1 MSDTSLTGLTAS
13 INPERLIAILSN
25 SGWDTVGFRE
35 RSYVRLKRSDESGVS
50 GPSVVVPL
58 NHAANDFDVVMTA
71 AVQAIRSLGGDIW
84 QRLIEPI
91 LALSL
96 VDEFRFR
103 KETSAP
109 RGLIAWKDGEEL
121 IDSARRTLIAGAKA
135 YMEPSRHFS
144 NRYGQ
149 FAGRYVD
156 QVIMGQSG
164 TGSYVVT
171 ALAPADAKVPIRKTD
186 EGNLELDGVNV
197 VSGRDLTSSV
207 VRSLEATMEALDHFK
222 SSGSMSGFDEQVA
235 SGVSYELVIAL
246 RDVASRANES
256 DITIQLVR
264 MAQLPIADPTSA
276 THQFA
281 FSGGDVSVLDRASV
295 QLVLPTETERL
306 RVEGRVHLLTRKDA
320 GAPGVVGVDD
330 GGHRYRVRLGSDE
343 EYHEAIMAYDEE
355 RDIAVVGD
363 LSKEGT
369 LRWLY
374 NAQLLPKPSVVPS
387 DALDEPRGQ
396 GELAFPTQEATD
408 ESLTSDTGPQPLGEC

>member
-1 MSDTSLTGLTAS
+1 MSDTSLTRLSAS
-13 INPERLIAILSN
+13 IDPERLIAMLSN
-25 SGWDTVGFRE
+25 SGWDAVGSRE
-35 RSYVRLKRSDESGVS
+35 RSYVRLKRVAESGVS

-58 NHAANDFDVVMTA
+58 NHAANDFDVLMTA

-91 LALSL
+91 LALSP

-121 IDSARRTLIAGAKA
+121 IVSARRTLIAGAKA

-186 EGNLELDGVNV
+186 DGALELEGVNV
-197 VSGRDLTSSV
+197 VSGRDVTSSV
-207 VRSLEATMEALDHFK
+207 VRALEATTEALDHFK
-222 SSGSMSGFDEQVA
+222 SLGSMSGFDEQVA

-256 DITIQLVR
+256 DITIELVR
-264 MAQLPIADPTSA
+264 MAQLPIADPTPE
-276 THQFA
+276 THKFE
-281 FSGGDVSVLDRASV
+281 FSGGDASVLDRASV
-295 QLVLPTETERL
+295 QLATPTEAERL
-306 RVEGRVHLLTRKDA
+306 RVEGRVHFLTRKDA
-320 GAPGVVGVDD
+320 GAPGVVGIDD

-343 EYHEAIMAYDEE
+343 EYHEAVMAHDEE
-355 RDIAVVGD
+355 RHIAVVGD

-374 NAQLLPKPSVVPS
+374 NAQLLPRPSVAPS
-387 DALDEPRGQ
+387 DSLYESRTQRERALS
-396 GELAFPTQEATD
+396 AQEAD
-408 ESLTSDTGPQPLGEC
+408 DDSLARDARPETLGF